1 MIEKG
6 IFALLFLV
14 IIPELLG
21 LIITKFM
28 NKEKNN
34 LILAFI
40 LGYLMEFGIC
50 QLITVPLIFKEAS
63 FTTLLEI
70 YIIINIILALLSIL
84 LNIKR
89 VKELFFDVLKYIKEV
104 PKLLIFMT
112 IILIGIQTYGLVGYM
127 HLDDDD
133 AFYVGTAVTA
143 IETNTIY
150 KYSPTTGALS
160 GEHMDLR
167 YRLGPFPMYYAVISE
182 IIDIHPT
189 ILAHTI
195 LPIIFIP
202 LCYMV
207 IGILGSLLFK
217 NNKEQTLWFVIIIGF
232 LSMWG
237 NYSVRNN
244 FSFLLFRVWQGKSVL
259 ANIIIPSVWML
270 YLIGKENEFKLINYV
285 SLFILILAGCLTTTM
300 GIALPTIS
308 LMLIALADEFSKIKF
323 KELKQKNNSKSKNEK
338 IKIKDCINIKG
349 CFLNITKCL
358 ICCIPAIVYGLIY
371 FI

>member
-6 IFALLFLV
+6 LFALLFLV

-40 LGYLMEFGIC
+40 MGYLMEFGIC
-50 QLITVPLIFKEAS
+50 QLITVPLIFKEAT
-63 FTTLLEI
+63 FTQLLEI
-70 YIIINIILALLSIL
+70 YIIINVMLSLLSII

-89 VKELFFDVLKYIKEV
+89 IKELFLGFIKYIKEV
-104 PKLLIFMT
+104 PKLLIVMV
-112 IILIGIQTYGLVGYM
+112 ILIIAIQTYGLVGYM

-150 KYSPTTGALS
+150 KYSPTTGTLS

-167 YRLGPFPMYYAVISE
+167 YRLGPFPMYYALISK

-189 ILAHTI
+189 IFAHTI
-195 LPIIFIP
+195 LPIVFIP

-207 IGILGSLLFK
+207 VGIFGKLVFK

-232 LSMWG
+232 LTMWG
-237 NYSVRNN
+237 NYSIRNN
-244 FSFLLFRVWQGKSVL
+244 FTFLLFRVWQGKSVL
-259 ANIIIPSVWML
+259 ANVIIPSVWML
-270 YLIGKENEFKLINYV
+270 YLIGKENGFRLINYI

-308 LMLIALADEFSKIKF
+308 LMLITLADELSKIKF
-323 KELKQKNNSKSKNEK
+323 KEFKQKLDSKSKNEK
-338 IKIKDCINIKG
+338 IKIKDYINIKG
-349 CFLNITKCL
+349 CFFNITKCL